1 MKLIK
6 EGSITISINSMQSK
20 ELTVHFISQE
30 DDPIYKMVELRA
42 NSMKEKEKIDDYSNY
57 EKNLYDIYFERNNP
71 KIIEKNLPEVVF
83 VFNSSKRVIQMD
95 GFPCLYKEIAEIF
108 ECGRI

>member
-42 NSMKEKEKIDDYSNY
+42 DSMKEKEKIDDYSNY
-57 EKNLYDIYFERNNP
+57 
-71 KIIEKNLPEVVF
+71 
-83 VFNSSKRVIQMD
+83 
-95 GFPCLYKEIAEIF
+95 
-108 ECGRI
+108 

>member
-1 MKLIK
+1 
-6 EGSITISINSMQSK
+6 MQSK

-42 NSMKEKEKIDDYSNY
+42 DSMKEKEKIDDYSNY

-71 KIIEKNLPEVVF
+71 KIIEKNLPEAL
-83 VFNSSKRVIQMD
+83 FNEGQ
-95 GFPCLYKEIAEIF
+95 
-108 ECGRI
+108 